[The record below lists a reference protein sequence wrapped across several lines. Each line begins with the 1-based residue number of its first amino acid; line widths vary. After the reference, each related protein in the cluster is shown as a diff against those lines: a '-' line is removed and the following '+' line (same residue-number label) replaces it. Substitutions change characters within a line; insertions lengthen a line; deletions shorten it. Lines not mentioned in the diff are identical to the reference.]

1 MASPFPWWYPVG
13 GQLHEGGAVFR
24 VWADAHKTVSVRVN
38 GRDCEL
44 NREASGYFFGHVEGV
59 REGDTYSFLLDS
71 EGPYPDPA
79 SRFQP
84 AGPHGPSQLVNPDR
98 FAWTD
103 DAWPGIAMPSQV
115 IYEMHV
121 GTFTPEG
128 TWQSAIKQLPHL
140 ADLGI
145 TALETMPV
153 TEFAGTFGWGYD
165 GVDLFAPTRN
175 YGSPDDFRE
184 FVNAAHSLGIA
195 ILLDVVYNHVGPDG
209 NYLAKFSEHYFSKQ
223 HSTEWGEAI
232 NFYGEKSA
240 PVREFYVAN
249 AAYWVKEF
257 HLDGLRLDA
266 TQSIFDR
273 PDTHILREIT
283 RGARRAAGKRSI
295 VVVAENEPQDTR
307 LIRCE
312 AQSGYGLDG
321 LWNDDFHHSLTV
333 AATGSREAYFM
344 DYLGSPQE
352 LLSCLKYGFLYQGQW
367 YTWQKQ
373 RRGSSTLGTPT
384 AAMINYVQNHD
395 QIANSGRGLRL
406 HELTSFGR
414 YKALTAVCLLGPGT
428 PMLFQG
434 EEFAASA
441 PFLFFADHTPELAKL
456 VRKGRVEF
464 LNQWRSLGTGEIKY
478 DDPCS
483 RGTFEKCKIDFSE
496 RERHAEVYA
505 LYRDLLKLRK
515 TEPLFLRQDRH
526 FDGAVL
532 GPEAFVARFFSHD
545 FRDDLLLVVNLGS
558 QLFLSPSPVPLLAPP
573 ENSEWQVLWS
583 TEDPKYGGNGTPTL
597 DSELNWIVPAHAA
610 VVLKPVKKPE
620 GQLADE

>member
-38 GRDCEL
+38 GRDYEL

-84 AGPHGPSQLVNPDR
+84 EGPHGPSQLVNPDR

-545 FRDDLLLVVNLGS
+545 FRDDLLLVVNLGA

>member
-38 GRDCEL
+38 GRDYEL

-84 AGPHGPSQLVNPDR
+84 EGPHGPSQLVNPDR

-441 PFLFFADHTPELAKL
+441 PFLFFADHTPELAEL
-456 VRKGRVEF
+456 VRKGRAEF

-545 FRDDLLLVVNLGS
+545 FRDDLLLVVNLGA

>member
-1 MASPFPWWYPVG
+1 MVSPFPWWYPVG

-38 GRDCEL
+38 GRDHEL
-44 NREASGYFFGHVEGV
+44 NREARGYFSGHVEGV
-59 REGDTYSFLLDS
+59 REGDTYAFLLDS

-84 AGPHGPSQLVNPDR
+84 DGPHGPSQLVNSDR
-98 FAWTD
+98 FVWTD
-103 DAWPGIAMPSQV
+103 EAWPGIAMPGQV
-115 IYEMHV
+115 IYELHV
-121 GTFTPEG
+121 GTFTSEG

-140 ADLGI
+140 AELGI
-145 TALETMPV
+145 TAVETMPV
-153 TEFAGTFGWGYD
+153 TEFAGAFGWGYD

-175 YGSPDDFRE
+175 YGSPDDFRD
-184 FVNAAHSLGIA
+184 FVNAAHNLGLA
-195 ILLDVVYNHVGPDG
+195 VLLDVVYNHVGPDG
-209 NYLAKFSEHYFSKQ
+209 NYLAKFSEHYFTKQ

-232 NFYGEKSA
+232 NFDGEKSS

-249 AAYWVKEF
+249 AAYWIKEF

-266 TQSIFDR
+266 TQSIFDC
-273 PDTHILREIT
+273 PDTHILREVT
-283 RGARRAAGKRSI
+283 RGARRAAGKRS
-295 VVVAENEPQDTR
+295 VVIVAENEPQDTR
-307 LIRCE
+307 LIRRE
-312 AQSGYGLDG
+312 AQGGYGLDG

-333 AATGSREAYFM
+333 AATGNREAYFM

-373 RRGSSTLGTPT
+373 RRGSSTLGTPA

-395 QIANSGRGLRL
+395 QIANSSRGLRL
-406 HELTSFGR
+406 HQLTTFGR

-441 PFLFFADHTPELAKL
+441 PFLFFADHTRELAKL
-456 VRKGRVEF
+456 VRKGRAEF

-505 LYRDLLKLRK
+505 LHRDLLKLRK
-515 TEPLFLRQDRH
+515 TEPLFPRQDRH

-532 GPEAFVARFFSHD
+532 GPEAFVVRFFSHD
-545 FRDDLLLVVNLGS
+545 FRDDLLLVVNLGA

-573 ENSEWQVLWS
+573 ENSEWQVLLS
-583 TEDPKYGGNGTPTL
+583 TEDPKYGGNGTPAL

-610 VVLKPVKKPE
+610 VLLKPARKPE

>member
-38 GRDCEL
+38 GRDYEL

-84 AGPHGPSQLVNPDR
+84 EGPHGPSQLVNPDR

-441 PFLFFADHTPELAKL
+441 PFLFFADHTPELAEL
-456 VRKGRVEF
+456 VRKGRAEF

-545 FRDDLLLVVNLGS
+545 FRDDLLLVVNLGA

-610 VVLKPVKKPE
+610 VVLKPAKKPE
-620 GQLADE
+620 GQARR

>member
-38 GRDCEL
+38 GRDYEL

-84 AGPHGPSQLVNPDR
+84 EGPHGPSQLVNPDR

-441 PFLFFADHTPELAKL
+441 PFLFFADHTPELAEL
-456 VRKGRVEF
+456 VRKGRAEF

-545 FRDDLLLVVNLGS
+545 FRDDLLLVVNLGA

-610 VVLKPVKKPE
+610 VVLKPAKKPE
-620 GQLADE
+620 GQAANE

>member
-38 GRDCEL
+38 GRDYEL

-84 AGPHGPSQLVNPDR
+84 EGPHGPSQLVNPDR

-333 AATGSREAYFM
+333 AATGGREAYFM

-441 PFLFFADHTPELAKL
+441 PFLFFADHTPELAEL
-456 VRKGRVEF
+456 VRKGRAEF

-545 FRDDLLLVVNLGS
+545 FRDDLLLVVNLGA

-610 VVLKPVKKPE
+610 VVLKPAKKPE
-620 GQLADE
+620 GQAANE